1 MHVDA
6 SRPEHDRLHEQPVVA
21 SAGGRMTVT
30 APSSVGHLAD
40 RGAGSVLA
48 TVATTSDAAL
58 ATWASGPTGPQLLVR
73 LTELLVEG
81 SRGRAVDADVL
92 VTFALHRRGQ
102 VVDRVRLL
110 LEAGSP
116 GGGAA
121 PYDGARALRADVRSV
136 VVRCTPLTFARL
148 VTGQCSAPLELL
160 ADRLGVEGD
169 AATVL
174 DAGRVLRCPA
184 NGTALVY
191 PAGLEPRA
199 VASALRG
206 VSTAHL
212 RSVMRG
218 PFRDV
223 VLGEVARR
231 LPEHVRPEA
240 ARRRVTAVLR
250 VTGPSRDDAPEVT
263 DRFVVTMTDGRAK
276 VTRLTGPD
284 APPATRRDV
293 TLTCTGED
301 FLRLATGHLHP
312 VTAVLRGRLA
322 VRGDRTAALQLSTA
336 LDIPRPS

>member
-6 SRPEHDRLHEQPVVA
+6 SCPEHDGLPPQLVA
-21 SAGGRMTVT
+21 ATAGGRMTVT
-30 APSSVGHLAD
+30 APTSAGPLAD
-40 RGAGSVLA
+40 RGADDVLQ
-48 TVATTSDAAL
+48 TVAATSDDAL
-58 ATWASGPTGPQLLVR
+58 AAWTSGPAGPQLLAR

-81 SRGRAVDADVL
+81 SRGRAVDADAL

-110 LEAGSP
+110 LEAAG

-121 PYDGARALRADVRSV
+121 AYDGTRALRADVRSV

-148 VTGQCSAPLELL
+148 VTGQRSAALELL
-160 ADRLGVEGD
+160 ADRLRVEGD
-169 AATVL
+169 ASTVL

-184 NGTALVY
+184 NGTALVD
-191 PAGLEPRA
+191 PGTLEPRA
-199 VASALRG
+199 VATALRG

-212 RSVMRG
+212 RSVMGG

-240 ARRRVTAVLR
+240 TRLRVTAVLR
-250 VTGPSRDDAPEVT
+250 VTGTTRDDAPDVT
-263 DRFVVTMTDGRAK
+263 DRFVVEMADGRAR

-284 APPATRRDV
+284 APTATRRDV

-322 VRGDRTAALQLSTA
+322 VRGDRAKALQLSTA

>member
-1 MHVDA
+1 MHQ
-6 SRPEHDRLHEQPVVA
+6 QPVVA
-21 SAGGRMTVT
+21 TAGGRMTVT
-30 APSSVGHLAD
+30 APPPAD
-40 RGAGSVLA
+40 RLVQHADDVLA
-48 TVATTSDAAL
+48 EVAATHDAAL
-58 ATWASGPTGPQLLVR
+58 AAWVSGPEGPALLGR
-73 LTELLVEG
+73 LTDLLVEG
-81 SRGRAVDADVL
+81 ARGRSAVADVL
-92 VTFALHRRGQ
+92 VTFALHRQGQ

-110 LEAGSP
+110 LDADGV
-116 GGGAA
+116 A
-121 PYDGARALRADVRSV
+121 PYDGTRSLRADVRSV

-148 VTGQCSAPLELL
+148 LTGQRSAALELL
-160 ADRLGVEGD
+160 ADRLAVEGD

-184 NGTALVY
+184 TAVALVD
-191 PAGLEPRA
+191 PGALEPRA
-199 VASALRG
+199 VAQALRG

-212 RSVMRG
+212 RSVIRG

-231 LPEHVRPEA
+231 LPEHVRPGSA
-240 ARRRVTAVLR
+240 ARLRGTAVLR
-250 VTGPSRDDAPEVT
+250 VTGPSGGDAPDVT
-263 DRFVVTMTDGRAK
+263 DRFVVAMADGRVR

-301 FLRLATGHLHP
+301 LRLATGHLHP

-322 VRGDRTAALQLSTA
+322 VRGDRATALLLSTA